1 MIKIYFLVC
10 FLILLLAHK
19 NKKIMKKTKE
29 EEMDRICRDVAKTLY
44 KEFEREDLFYE
55 CGVSVSKHLTRDKFA
70 MDEKLDGV
78 MVCTRNTDG
87 IDYKIIK
94 IVIDVCEQ
102 LNVVAYMRQNYLFI
116 TIKEKNK

>member
-1 MIKIYFLVC
+1 M
-10 FLILLLAHK
+10 
-19 NKKIMKKTKE
+19 IMKKTKE
-29 EEMDRICRDVAKTLY
+29 EEMERICRDVAKTLY

-102 LNVVAYMRQNYLFI
+102 LNVVSYMRQNYLFI
-116 TIKEKNK
+116 TVKEQKK